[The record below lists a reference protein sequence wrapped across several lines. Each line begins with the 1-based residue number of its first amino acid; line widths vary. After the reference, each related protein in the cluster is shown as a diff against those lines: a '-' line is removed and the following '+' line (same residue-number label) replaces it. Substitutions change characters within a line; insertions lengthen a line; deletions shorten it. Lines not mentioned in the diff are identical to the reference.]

1 LGLGSGD
8 RDALFL
14 DFETWT
20 RGLFSFPLA
29 WPGSPLARARHARRG
44 LLRRLE
50 VVLQHAQTSAERGE
64 TLAAGDLDLL
74 AGGLD
79 EVGVPL
85 RDDDVVEQLLLLLFA
100 GYETTASSLSC
111 LLLAL
116 LQHPEHYGWLQ
127 EEVDTL
133 PWPPSADQAV
143 TAYDGGRAPRLA
155 AVVKEVMRLTP
166 PVGGFFR
173 FTKRSVLLGG
183 VEIPAERVLQVSI
196 AATHRLG
203 DPKDDLESFHPQ
215 RHPPRGAAGG
225 RGLDPLTPLT
235 AGDVLRADKAPPGP
249 MARFTLSRAR
259 CCVERSQGDGRS
271 PDACG

>member
-29 WPGSPLARARHARRG
+29 WPGTRLARARHARRR

-173 FTKRSVLLGG
+173 FTKRSVLLSG
-183 VEIPAERVLQVSI
+183 VGIPAERVLQGSI
-196 AATHRLG
+196 TRVALGKSLAVLEIRLLAVG
-203 DPKDDLESFHPQ
+203 LLKQLRLRLIDDQDLTLLVIPSPT
-215 RHPPRGAAGG
+215 PRD
-225 RGLDPLTPLT
+225 GLRVNV
-235 AGDVLRADKAPPGP
+235 AS
-249 MARFTLSRAR
+249 TLS
-259 CCVERSQGDGRS
+259 
-271 PDACG
+271 PH